1 MMKQPAH
8 VTFDKQMTGIIK
20 GVAILFMLLLHCY
33 QDNYD
38 VSLDFSY
45 SLTGYSG
52 FFKLCVGMYVFMVG
66 YGYAFSKTKD
76 LRYGFQHIKKL
87 LKSFWVILFVF
98 TLPFCFRE
106 VLNDDFKTLFY
117 NLFGIDSH
125 YNWYSWFVYFFIYAM
140 LVMPFISRFIDKKPL
155 RNTAIA
161 VIVAAFLIGAVH
173 EVPRV
178 SSMLFGIHL
187 PPTEQMRLVYAL
199 YNSLLMTPCMLL
211 GYLFARN
218 GYYERI
224 RVDKCSKGLTLAIC
238 LIVLLLTFVLRRYV
252 KIYHFPIHKDF
263 FQIPF
268 LIGAI
273 VLLFNKFRWDALRRV
288 LVKMGELSVYMWFFH
303 ALFFTTP
310 VRWFYQ
316 PMITIFG
323 HINLVVLW
331 AILFTFI
338 ASWIIKTIVDWVM
351 MRLKSN

>member
-1 MMKQPAH
+1 MKQPAY

-140 LVMPFISRFIDKKPL
+140 LVMPFISRF
-155 RNTAIA
+155 
-161 VIVAAFLIGAVH
+161 
-173 EVPRV
+173 
-178 SSMLFGIHL
+178 S
-187 PPTEQMRLVYAL
+187 
-199 YNSLLMTPCMLL
+199 
-211 GYLFARN
+211 
-218 GYYERI
+218 
-224 RVDKCSKGLTLAIC
+224 
-238 LIVLLLTFVLRRYV
+238 
-252 KIYHFPIHKDF
+252 
-263 FQIPF
+263 
-268 LIGAI
+268 
-273 VLLFNKFRWDALRRV
+273 
-288 LVKMGELSVYMWFFH
+288 
-303 ALFFTTP
+303 
-310 VRWFYQ
+310 
-316 PMITIFG
+316 
-323 HINLVVLW
+323 
-331 AILFTFI
+331 
-338 ASWIIKTIVDWVM
+338 IK
-351 MRLKSN
+351 SH